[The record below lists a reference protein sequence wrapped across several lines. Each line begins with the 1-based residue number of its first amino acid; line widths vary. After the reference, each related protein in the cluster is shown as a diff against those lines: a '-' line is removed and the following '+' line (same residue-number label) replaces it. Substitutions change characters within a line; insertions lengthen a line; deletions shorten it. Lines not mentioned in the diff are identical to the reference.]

1 MTKLLSFLSSIG
13 SAIGGWFNWK
23 SSPVA
28 QRRAAEED
36 IAKRDAEIKAA
47 TDEIKDAVYSA
58 DDTKLNEIVSRLM
71 KPVLI
76 ISIALT
82 SLVGCISNPE
92 TVYIPTDRKIESCI
106 NSLGISCKAVP
117 DAVMVEMLE
126 KIQELEELKRE
137 MKIDKRVSK

>member
-36 IAKRDAEIKAA
+36 IAKREAEIKAA

-71 KPVLI
+71 NPVLI

-82 SLVGCISNPE
+82 SLVGCISKTE

>member
-82 SLVGCISNPE
+82 SLVGCISKTE
-92 TVYIPTDRKIESCI
+92 TVYIPTDRKIESCV

-126 KIQELEELKRE
+126 RIQELEELKRE

>member
-23 SSPVA
+23 NSPVA

-36 IAKRDAEIKAA
+36 IAKRDAEVKAA

-82 SLVGCISNPE
+82 SLVGCISKTE
-92 TVYIPTDRKIESCI
+92 TVYIPTDRKIESCV

-126 KIQELEELKRE
+126 KIQELEELRRE

>member
-13 SAIGGWFNWK
+13 TAIGGWFNWK

-36 IAKRDAEIKAA
+36 IAKRESEIKAA
-47 TDEIKDAVYSA
+47 TDDIKNAVYFA

-71 KPVLI
+71 NPVLI
-76 ISIALT
+76 ISIVLT
-82 SLVGCISNPE
+82 SLVGCISKTE

-137 MKIDKRVSK
+137 MKVDKRVSK